1 MEALRKLIS
10 VDFEVFGKVQGVW
23 FRKYT
28 QEQATKLTLVGWCM
42 NTPHGTVQGVM
53 QGSVDRIN
61 EMKEWLQHTGSPL
74 SHIEC
79 ATFTNER
86 SVDKVEFDSFSIR
99 R

>member
-1 MEALRKLIS
+1 
-10 VDFEVFGKVQGVW
+10 
-23 FRKYT
+23 
-28 QEQATKLTLVGWCM
+28 
-42 NTPHGTVQGVM
+42 M

-61 EMKEWLQHTGSPL
+61 EMKDWLQHTGSPL
-74 SHIEC
+74 SHIER